1 MAEVDELILYGL
13 RSAGVSLGDAVSLRE
28 FDGDAF
34 FQACAACVRLLQ
46 PTATQGVPSALPAN
60 TAARFKACNALS
72 KAIQQQGYSEEI
84 GFNAFM
90 YVNVDEMRR
99 VLSWLVGALPA
110 VEEPAGDPKAAA
122 AAKTVAG
129 RALAKIHDLHELS
142 VTGKRKQ
149 LRQISKEEAAPHA
162 LSSLRPVRTTAL
174 TAFVQDPEAA
184 ECTPVVF
191 SQLLDRRNFPISIL
205 EYNTAHAAMDK
216 QLAAGWEQH
225 GIHKGQSLAEY
236 RATQAQ
242 RVQARV
248 QGILEQCRGRYDAE
262 AAARALAAWR
272 AQAPTPDG
280 PKKAS
285 RFQQELDYAKEEAT
299 EEAAGLDEDTAG
311 LSEEELA
318 ALSQQEKAAEEE
330 RLKAAL
336 QRLEARRA
344 QLEARART
352 VQEEAEAVRRGEL
365 GVAERL
371 KDAQEEGKELELQY
385 ETQQRTIEY
394 ADDLPGNTAK
404 LNAAAAA
411 LQAEMDEIKAAFEE
425 KLGHYQTQY
434 EALAGEQERA
444 RKGLEEKLA
453 EMNRNKKKARQL
465 QAEIQ
470 AKEEEK
476 AALAAEYE
484 RLPKTLDRDLLISR
498 IMDIM
503 KNIKKQQNEI
513 TKINLDNKDLQKE
526 INNANQAVTRSFIAT
541 EEKVYKNATRDQV
554 AKQVYRQLV
563 ALRENFDELIGT
575 VEQIGQLR
583 QQQHELDGRKGAL
596 MQRNDGLN
604 MERVRADLET
614 LRAENAQLQMELKA
628 LKRKPP

>member
-13 RSAGVSLGDAVSLRE
+13 RSAGVALGDVQGLRD

-46 PTATQGVPSALPAN
+46 PTATLGVPSALPAN

-72 KAIQQQGYSEEI
+72 KAIQQQGYQEEI

-110 VEEPAGDPKAAA
+110 VEEPAAEPKAANA
-122 AAKTVAG
+122 FMTIHS
-129 RALAKIHDLHELS
+129 RALVKVHDLYELS
-142 VTGKRKQ
+142 VTGRRKT
-149 LRQISKEEAAPHA
+149 LRRISKEEAAPHT
-162 LSSLRPVRTTAL
+162 LLSLRPVRTTTI
-174 TAFVQDPEAA
+174 TAFPRDPDAA
-184 ECTPVVF
+184 HRTPFVF
-191 SQLLDRRNFPISIL
+191 LQPPDRRDLPMSLVEF
-205 EYNTAHAAMDK
+205 NTAHAAMDK
-216 QLAAGWEQH
+216 QLAAGWERH
-225 GIHKGQSLAEY
+225 GIHKGQSLTEY
-236 RATQAQ
+236 RAAGTQRMQ
-242 RVQARV
+242 TKV
-248 QGILEQCRGRYDAE
+248 QGALQQCLSRYDAE
-262 AAARALAAWR
+262 AVSRVLATWR
-272 AQAPTPDG
+272 AQAEG
-280 PKKAS
+280 PAELKKAS
-285 RFQQELDYAKEEAT
+285 RFQQELDFAKA
-299 EEAAGLDEDTAG
+299 EAASDAAAKLDDASVG

-318 ALSQQEKAAEEE
+318 AQNQAEEE
-330 RLKAAL
+330 RLKVTL
-336 QRLEARRA
+336 QRLETKCS
-344 QLEARART
+344 QLESKIRGAQSET
-352 VQEEAEAVRRGEL
+352 EAVQAEDGT
-365 GVAERL
+365 VAEKL

-411 LQAEMDEIKAAFEE
+411 IQAEMDEIKTAFQE
-425 KLGHYQTQY
+425 KLDKYQMQY
-434 EALAGEQERA
+434 EALAGEQDRM
-444 RKGLEEKLA
+444 RKALEEKLA
-453 EMNRNKKKARQL
+453 EMNHNKKKARHL

-470 AKEEEK
+470 WKEEQK
-476 AALAAEYE
+476 AALAVEYD
-484 RLPKTLDRDLLISR
+484 RLPKTLDRELLISR

-541 EEKVYKNATRDQV
+541 EEKVYKSATRDQV

-563 ALRENFDELIGT
+563 ALRENFDELIGA
-575 VEQIGQLR
+575 VEQIGHLR

-604 MERVRADLET
+604 MERLQEDLET
-614 LRAENAQLQMELKA
+614 LRSENAQLQAELKA
-628 LKRKPP
+628 LKKKPP